1 MPGLPRIPTQATC
14 NRSDELADYDLP
26 DSNRYSKDDEWV
38 RAEGDERVVVG
49 VTDYAQQQLGDV
61 VFVEL
66 PEVGSSYQ
74 VGQPFGVIESVKAVS
89 DLFSPIAGEV
99 IEVNGDLEDAP
110 EKVNEECYG
119 GGWLIA
125 LRPASASELDAL
137 MDSSAYA
144 KHIADRED

>member
-1 MPGLPRIPTQATC
+1 MADTEIPG
-14 NRSDELADYDLP
+14 DL
-26 DSNRYSKDDEWV
+26 RYSREDEWA
-38 RAEGDERVVVG
+38 RLEDGRVFIG

-99 IEVNGDLEDAP
+99 IEVNGELEDAP

-125 LRPASASELDAL
+125 LR
-137 MDSSAYA
+137 
-144 KHIADRED
+144 